1 MLTKETFTTILSMY
15 EKYQNDI
22 TLFTLEDIKILI
34 NYYTEHPL
42 FSEIKTSKGYSI
54 IQKIIYKL
62 VIKEYNKDEEV
73 FKYDE
78 MNQKYNIFL
87 YGDIKKRNYFK
98 GMKRLGKSKYLYCI
112 YKCLSK
118 SYFAEIDYDIYKKYI
133 LVDQIVLLNKF
144 IDKINKFSFFK
155 NLTEISY
162 KNLFLRYER
171 KIYNK
176 NEVIYKEGDE
186 IDGIYLI
193 IKGECAIVKQKV
205 KLTQEDKLQ
214 KLSNEVNTLMKEG
227 EFLQKRAISYNIFD
241 PSNVKNK
248 LKYNKKKIKLVPI
261 FANNNNKNNILLTI
275 SPGDIFGDLEIS
287 KKYNKRQFSVV
298 SSSHMKTKVWFFPL
312 NIIRHFFNNIHILS
326 TQKYEIIKNRLK
338 YTNFID
344 KIKKQ
349 NLLSRNDKKI
359 DDLINMENNHTF
371 NEKIYNTAVLSI
383 NNLKNFF
390 NNKIIKEEENKNNN
404 NNIFLTSTVNNICKN
419 TSRKNSCI
427 HTERLLRYV
436 KDQKIKVVH
445 SKSTFNFSNYIN
457 DKINNNYN
465 QKIYNYKEINLF
477 RNKKNYCSKFKK
489 RNNKIQSRN
498 INLNPINLYSLTNR
512 ITNYCGKNETTN
524 DINNI
529 LKYNN
534 KSIASSSNNDTCISY
549 NNKNLNSFDS
559 HEN

>member
-312 NIIRHFFNNIHILS
+312 NIIRHFF
-326 TQKYEIIKNRLK
+326 
-338 YTNFID
+338 
-344 KIKKQ
+344 
-349 NLLSRNDKKI
+349 
-359 DDLINMENNHTF
+359 
-371 NEKIYNTAVLSI
+371 
-383 NNLKNFF
+383 
-390 NNKIIKEEENKNNN
+390 
-404 NNIFLTSTVNNICKN
+404 
-419 TSRKNSCI
+419 
-427 HTERLLRYV
+427 
-436 KDQKIKVVH
+436 
-445 SKSTFNFSNYIN
+445 
-457 DKINNNYN
+457 
-465 QKIYNYKEINLF
+465 
-477 RNKKNYCSKFKK
+477 
-489 RNNKIQSRN
+489 
-498 INLNPINLYSLTNR
+498 
-512 ITNYCGKNETTN
+512 
-524 DINNI
+524 
-529 LKYNN
+529 
-534 KSIASSSNNDTCISY
+534 
-549 NNKNLNSFDS
+549 
-559 HEN
+559 